1 MPELEKDFEF
11 YVGGIEDAILD
22 LLEEKLKEFGVKT
35 FAYYSGEL
43 DSDNL
48 KTALSTLTAT
58 FPLIMVSYTQGKDV
72 KDPKTSA
79 VFGQPTHY
87 RHDCSFVVMC
97 LSNDARGETA
107 RRRGKAVGNKKIG
120 AYKMISKARK
130 ELGGVRFVPEIEGEK
145 ITLNTP
151 LELADVDYV
160 GKLPNITAYAAH
172 FETSFKFST
181 EDRSVATRQV
191 DRLTIAVEK
200 NESAILPANTPGV
213 SKR

>member
-1 MPELEKDFEF
+1 MAIEKDFEF
-11 YVGGIEDAILD
+11 YVGGIEDAVLD

-58 FPLIMVSYTQGKDV
+58 FPLVMVSYTQGTDIE
-72 KDPKTSA
+72 DPKTSA
-79 VFGQPTHY
+79 VSGNPIYF

-107 RRRGKAVGNKKIG
+107 RRRGKKTGNKTIG

-130 ELGGVRFVPEIEGEK
+130 ELGGVRFITNIDGEK

-151 LELADVDYV
+151 LIYADIEYI
-160 GKLPNITAYAAH
+160 GKLPNITAYATH
-172 FETSFKFST
+172 FETSFRFST
-181 EDRSVATRQV
+181 EDRTVETRLV
-191 DRLTIAVEK
+191 DSLTLEVEK
-200 NESAILPANTPGV
+200 LNDNGNLPDNTPGV
-213 SKR
+213 MQ